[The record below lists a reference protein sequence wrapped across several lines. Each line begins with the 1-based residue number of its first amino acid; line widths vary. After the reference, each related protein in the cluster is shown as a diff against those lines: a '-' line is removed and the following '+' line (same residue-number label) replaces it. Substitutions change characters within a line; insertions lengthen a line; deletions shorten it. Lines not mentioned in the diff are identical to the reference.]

1 MKTKITFTSALLS
14 NFTNLIFITKINDKW
29 QTEWELLIDKDGNT
43 FDNIDEAIEFVR
55 DEKMEWGIGLSTFQ
69 QAQMKNAQWSNL

>member
-29 QTEWELLIDKDGNT
+29 QTEWELLTDKDGNT

-55 DEKMEWGIGLSTFQ
+55 DEEMEWGIGLSTFQ

>member
-1 MKTKITFTSALLS
+1 MKTKITFTSALLN

-29 QTEWELLIDKDGNT
+29 QTEWELLTDKDGNT

>member
-29 QTEWELLIDKDGNT
+29 QTEWELLTDKDGNT